1 MARGIKLFKVFG
13 IRITVDY
20 TWFIVFALFAWSLAY
35 GYFPSK
41 HPGMETTAYLAMG
54 VAASLLLFVCVL
66 AHELAHSYTSNRLGL
81 DIKEITLF
89 IFGGVARLT
98 KEPEDAAT
106 ELKIAL
112 AGPLASAALALI
124 FWGVSRMTEGIIFAP
139 VQAIIEYLAMINTA
153 LLIFNMIPGFPLD
166 GGRVLRSI
174 WWGRTG
180 DMKKATWVASS
191 IGKGF
196 AAVLILMGVFYMFM
210 GNFAGLWYVLIGVF
224 LRQSAASGY
233 RDVLMKDAL
242 HGVKVK
248 DLMTRDAVTIEET
261 APLSDVIE
269 KYFFKH
275 HYVSFPVVSAGKL
288 VGMLSVHAAR
298 MIEKEK
304 WPSVTARD
312 VMRRVGPEDALGP
325 EDDAS
330 DALTK
335 MMNEGGNSPEDA
347 GRLPVVEDGRLLG
360 ILSRRDILK
369 AIEFK
374 SEFQR

>member
-1 MARGIKLFKVFG
+1 MSRGIRLFKVLG
-13 IRITVDY
+13 IRISVDY
-20 TWFIVFALFAWSLAY
+20 SWFIVFALFAWSLAY
-35 GYFPSK
+35 GYFPSR
-41 HPGMETTAYLAMG
+41 HPGLGTTAYLMMG
-54 VAASLLLFVCVL
+54 VAASLLLFACVL
-66 AHELAHSYTSNRLGL
+66 AHELSHSYTSNKLGIE
-81 DIKEITLF
+81 IKEITLF

-106 ELKIAL
+106 EMKIAL
-112 AGPLASAALALI
+112 AGPVASAALALV
-124 FWGVSRMTEGIIFAP
+124 FWGVSRFTEGLIFP
-139 VQAIIEYLAMINTA
+139 PGQAIIEYLAMINLA

-166 GGRVLRSI
+166 GGRVLRAI

-180 DMKKATWVASS
+180 DIKKATWAASS

-196 AAVLILMGVFYMFM
+196 AVVLILMGVFYMFM

-248 DLMTRDAVTIEET
+248 DLMTREAVTVDET
-261 APLSDVIE
+261 STLSDVIE
-269 KYFFKH
+269 KYFFKY
-275 HYVSFPVVSAGKL
+275 HYVSFPVVSGGKL

-298 MIEKEK
+298 VIEKEK
-304 WPSVTARD
+304 WPSVTVSEVMARI
-312 VMRRVGPEDALGP
+312 GPSDMLGP
-325 EDDAS
+325 EEDAMS
-330 DALTK
+330 ALTR
-335 MMNEGGNSPEDA
+335 MMNEDA
-347 GRLPVVEDGRLLG
+347 GRLPVVSDGRLLG
-360 ILSRRDILK
+360 IISRRDILK